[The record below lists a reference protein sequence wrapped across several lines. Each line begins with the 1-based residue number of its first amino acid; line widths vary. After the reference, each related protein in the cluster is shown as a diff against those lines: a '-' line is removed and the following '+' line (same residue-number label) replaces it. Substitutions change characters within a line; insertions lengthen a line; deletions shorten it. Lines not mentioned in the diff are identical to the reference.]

1 MGNLPVMLGHHFCMV
16 HLRTE
21 TCDSIEVIHL
31 QALFFLLP
39 ILQIRQ
45 NDRLAVSKLVTS
57 LTRGT
62 VRSPLAQCVL
72 IRYTSQ
78 VYFFPGA

>member
-1 MGNLPVMLGHHFCMV
+1 MWLHFGLKEMKSAV
-16 HLRTE
+16 K
-21 TCDSIEVIHL
+21 V
-31 QALFFLLP
+31 
-39 ILQIRQ
+39 QIRQ

-62 VRSPLAQCVL
+62 VRSPLAQCLL

-78 VYFFPGA
+78 VLFLLT

>member
-1 MGNLPVMLGHHFCMV
+1 MPGN
-16 HLRTE
+16 
-21 TCDSIEVIHL
+21 S
-31 QALFFLLP
+31 FFRNVFRAENFMEYFLK
-39 ILQIRQ
+39 LQIRQ

-62 VRSPLAQCVL
+62 VRSPLAQCLL

-78 VYFFPGA
+78 VLILLEKII